1 VYREE
6 GRKGRFLL
14 QADRTVIPAG
24 QRLTMRTNPDRLEV
38 APGQF
43 IHFVT
48 GDWQVDGELIVN
60 P

>member
-1 VYREE
+1 
-6 GRKGRFLL
+6 
-14 QADRTVIPAG
+14 
-24 QRLTMRTNPDRLEV
+24 MRTNPDRLEV